1 MTRAVDAFVAE
12 VRANPDLAVH
22 ADAVADAFHAVDLE
36 GDGNR
41 NAVAFFEG
49 LLWIIRQPVDMA
61 ERVRALHELAAF
73 KGEVVVNLRRDGE
86 RIIVKEL

>member
-1 MTRAVDAFVAE
+1 MTRAIDAFVAE
-12 VRANPDLAVH
+12 VRADPGLAAH

-49 LLWIIRQPVDMA
+49 LLWIIRQPVSMA
-61 ERVRALHELAAF
+61 ERVRALHDLAAF
-73 KGEVVVNLRRDGE
+73 KGEVVVNLRRRDD
-86 RIIVKEL
+86 RIQVTRL